1 MRRKKIWLNRTRGA
15 FWLQIRTQF
24 ARRIPVLTQPNTLE
38 GQGGFGMKRINNLAG
53 KRIKLARIAQGMRRQ
68 EVLERVHASGVEMH
82 PTCLCNMERQT
93 RQVLDFELVALA
105 DALYVSV
112 DWLLGR
118 DS

>member
-1 MRRKKIWLNRTRGA
+1 MTGPCERRLLSAKRNSTGQESA
-15 FWLQIRTQF
+15 
-24 ARRIPVLTQPNTLE
+24 AHAQPNTLE
-38 GQGGFGMKRINNLAG
+38 DQGGFGMKRINNLAG

>member
-1 MRRKKIWLNRTRGA
+1 MHSRIHWKIR
-15 FWLQIRTQF
+15 
-24 ARRIPVLTQPNTLE
+24 
-38 GQGGFGMKRINNLAG
+38 GGFGMKRINNLAG

-112 DWLLGR
+112 DWLLGG